1 MGDHMHM
8 LLMYRSRY
16 AYTYRRENV
25 CVIVVLMYVLY
36 DIYIIEMG
44 NT

>member
-1 MGDHMHM
+1 MHM
-8 LLMYRSRY
+8 LLMYRYRY

-25 CVIVVLMYVLY
+25 YVMYVPTYVLY
-36 DIYIIEMG
+36 DIYIIGMG